1 MDFYRTTT
9 NEIYKIN
16 LNLIF
21 GKMKSFQEIEITVYR
36 GVKDRIGHLSTLH
49 DFLTNVDALAIAEL
63 RSCSDAER
71 KRQIKMSLPQA
82 TISGVFSPT
91 RSAENLVRH
100 SGLICVDIDRK
111 DNEHIEN
118 FDTLIADVLSRIDE
132 VAYAA
137 HSVSGKGY
145 FVIIPLRY
153 PLLHKA
159 QFEQLVRVFSDMG
172 IYIDKAC
179 GDVCRLRCQSYDEHP
194 YINLDAK
201 PFSGIYREP
210 KKPRQWCQCGYT
222 ESDVEEK
229 VAWLCREVAM
239 RHIDLTANYEDWVK
253 IGAALSS
260 LGENGR
266 QWFHLCSS
274 QNSGYNPAEC
284 DRKFNN
290 LLRSTRQIGIGTFFY
305 YCWQY
310 GIE

>member
-1 MDFYRTTT
+1 
-9 NEIYKIN
+9 
-16 LNLIF
+16 
-21 GKMKSFQEIEITVYR
+21 MKSFQEIEITVYR

-49 DFLTNVDALAIAEL
+49 DFLTNVDVSAIAEL
-63 RSCSDAER
+63 RSYTDAER

-91 RSAENLVRH
+91 RSAENLVQH
-100 SGLICVDIDRK
+100 SELICVDIDRK

-118 FDTLIADVLSRIDE
+118 FDTLIEDMLSRIEE
-132 VAYAA
+132 VAYEE

-153 PLLHKA
+153 PQLHKA
-159 QFEQLVRVFSDMG
+159 QFEQLVRVFADMG
-172 IYIDKAC
+172 IYIDRAC
-179 GDVCRLRCQSYDEHP
+179 GDVCRLRCQSYDKHP

-229 VAWLCREVAM
+229 VARLCREVAM

-260 LGENGR
+260 LGESGR

-305 YCWQY
+305 YCRQY

>member
-1 MDFYRTTT
+1 
-9 NEIYKIN
+9 
-16 LNLIF
+16 
-21 GKMKSFQEIEITVYR
+21 MKSFKGIEITIYR

-49 DFLTNVDALAIAEL
+49 DFLTNVDVQAITEL
-63 RSCSDAER
+63 RSCSDAEQ

-111 DNEHIEN
+111 DNGHIAN
-118 FDTLIADVLSRIDE
+118 FDTLIDDVLSRIEE

-153 PLLHKA
+153 PHLHKA
-159 QFEQLVRVFSDMG
+159 QFEQLVRVFADIG
-172 IYIDKAC
+172 INIDRAC

-194 YINLDAK
+194 YINPEAK
-201 PFSGIYREP
+201 PFSGIYCEP
-210 KKPRQWCQCGYT
+210 KKSRQWCQCGYT
-222 ESDVEEK
+222 ESEVEEK
-229 VAWLCREVAM
+229 VARLCRELAM

-260 LGENGR
+260 LGESGR

-274 QNSGYNPAEC
+274 QNSGYNPTEC

-305 YCWQY
+305 YCRQY

>member
-1 MDFYRTTT
+1 
-9 NEIYKIN
+9 
-16 LNLIF
+16 
-21 GKMKSFQEIEITVYR
+21 MKSFQEIEITVYR

-49 DFLTNVDALAIAEL
+49 DFLTNVNVSAIAEL
-63 RSCSDAER
+63 RSCTDAER

-82 TISGVFSPT
+82 SISGVFSPT
-91 RSAENLVRH
+91 RSADNLVRH

-118 FDTLIADVLSRIDE
+118 FDMLIEDVLSRIEE

-145 FVIIPLRY
+145 LVIIPLRY
-153 PLLHKA
+153 PQLHKA
-159 QFEQLVRVFSDMG
+159 QFEQLVRVFADMG
-172 IYIDKAC
+172 IYIDRAC

-194 YINLDAK
+194 FINLDAK
-201 PFSGIYREP
+201 PFSGIYHEP
-210 KKPRQWCQCGYT
+210 KKARARCQYGSA
-222 ESDVEEK
+222 ESDVEAK
-229 VAWLCREVAM
+229 VARLCREVAM

-253 IGAALSS
+253 IGAALST
-260 LGENGR
+260 LGESGR

-274 QNSGYNPAEC
+274 QNSGYNSTEC

-290 LLRSTRQIGIGTFFY
+290 LLRSTRQIGIGTFVY
-305 YCWQY
+305 YCRLY

>member
-1 MDFYRTTT
+1 
-9 NEIYKIN
+9 
-16 LNLIF
+16 
-21 GKMKSFQEIEITVYR
+21 MKSFNEIEITVYR

-49 DFLTNVDALAIAEL
+49 DFLTNVDVSAIAEL
-63 RSCSDAER
+63 RSYTDAER
-71 KRQIKMSLPQA
+71 KRKIKMSLPQA
-82 TISGVFSPT
+82 TISGIFSPT
-91 RSAENLVRH
+91 RLADNLVRH

-111 DNEHIEN
+111 DNEHIAN
-118 FDTLIADVLSRIDE
+118 FDTLIEDVLSRIEE

-153 PLLHKA
+153 PQLHKA

-172 IYIDKAC
+172 INIDRAC
-179 GDVCRLRCQSYDEHP
+179 GDVCRLRCLSYDEHP
-194 YINLDAK
+194 YINLDVK

-210 KKPRQWCQCGYT
+210 KKSRQWCQCGYV

-229 VAWLCREVAM
+229 VARLCREIAM

-260 LGENGR
+260 LGESGR

-274 QNSGYNPAEC
+274 QNSGYNSAEC

-290 LLRSTRQIGIGTFFY
+290 LLRSTRKIGIGTFFY
-305 YCWQY
+305 YCRLY

>member
-1 MDFYRTTT
+1 
-9 NEIYKIN
+9 
-16 LNLIF
+16 
-21 GKMKSFQEIEITVYR
+21 MKSFKEIEITVYR

-49 DFLTNVDALAIAEL
+49 DFLTNVDASTIAEL

-71 KRQIKMSLPQA
+71 KRHIKMSLPQA

-111 DNEHIEN
+111 DNGHIAN
-118 FDTLIADVLSRIDE
+118 FDTLIDDVLSRIEE
-132 VAYAA
+132 VAYTA

-153 PLLHKA
+153 PQLHKP
-159 QFEQLVRVFSDMG
+159 QFEQLVQVFADMG
-172 IYIDKAC
+172 INIDRAC
-179 GDVCRLRCQSYDEHP
+179 GDVCRLRCQSYDKHP
-194 YINLDAK
+194 YINLGAK
-201 PFSGIYREP
+201 RFSGIYREP
-210 KKPRQWCQCGYT
+210 KKTRAWCQWGYA
-222 ESDVEEK
+222 ESDLEEK
-229 VAWLCREVAM
+229 VARLCREVAM

-274 QNSGYNPAEC
+274 QNSGYNLAEC

-305 YCWQY
+305 YCRLY

>member
-1 MDFYRTTT
+1 
-9 NEIYKIN
+9 
-16 LNLIF
+16 
-21 GKMKSFQEIEITVYR
+21 MKSFQEIEITVYR

-49 DFLTNVDALAIAEL
+49 DFLTNVDMSAIEEL
-63 RSCSDAER
+63 RSCDDDER

-100 SGLICVDIDRK
+100 NGLICVDIDRK

-118 FDTLIADVLSRIDE
+118 FDTLIEDVLSRIEE

-153 PLLHKA
+153 PQLHKA
-159 QFEQLVRVFSDMG
+159 QFEQLVRVFADMG
-172 IYIDKAC
+172 INIDRAC

-194 YINLDAK
+194 YINFDAK

-210 KKPRQWCQCGYT
+210 KKQRVWCQYNYT
-222 ESDVEEK
+222 ENEVEEK
-229 VAWLCREVAM
+229 VTRLCRDIAM

-260 LGENGR
+260 LGESGR

-284 DRKFNN
+284 GRKFNN

-305 YCWQY
+305 YCRLY

>member
-1 MDFYRTTT
+1 M
-9 NEIYKIN
+9 
-16 LNLIF
+16 
-21 GKMKSFQEIEITVYR
+21 S
-36 GVKDRIGHLSTLH
+36 
-49 DFLTNVDALAIAEL
+49 AIAEL
-63 RSCSDAER
+63 RSCTDGER
-71 KRQIKMSLPQA
+71 RRQIKMSLPQA
-82 TISGVFSPT
+82 TISGVFSPS

-111 DNEHIEN
+111 ENEHIAN
-118 FDTLIADVLSRIDE
+118 FDTLIEDVLSRIEE
-132 VAYAA
+132 VTYAA

-153 PLLHKA
+153 PQLHKA
-159 QFEQLVRVFSDMG
+159 QFEQLVRVFADMG
-172 IYIDKAC
+172 IYIDRAC
-179 GDVCRLRCQSYDEHP
+179 GDVCRLRCQSYDEKP

-201 PFSGIYREP
+201 PFCGIYHKP
-210 KKPRQWCQCGYT
+210 KKTRARCQWVYA

-229 VAWLCREVAM
+229 VARLCREIAM

-260 LGENGR
+260 LGESGR

-274 QNSGYNPAEC
+274 QNSGYNSAEC

-290 LLRSTRQIGIGTFFY
+290 LLRSNRQIGIGTFFY
-305 YCWQY
+305 YCRQY

>member
-1 MDFYRTTT
+1 
-9 NEIYKIN
+9 
-16 LNLIF
+16 
-21 GKMKSFQEIEITVYR
+21 
-36 GVKDRIGHLSTLH
+36 
-49 DFLTNVDALAIAEL
+49 
-63 RSCSDAER
+63 
-71 KRQIKMSLPQA
+71 MSLPQA
-82 TISGVFSPT
+82 TISGIFSPT
-91 RSAENLVRH
+91 RLADNLVRH

-111 DNEHIEN
+111 DNEHIAN
-118 FDTLIADVLSRIDE
+118 FDTLIEDVLSRIEE

-153 PLLHKA
+153 PQLHKA

-172 IYIDKAC
+172 INIDRAC
-179 GDVCRLRCQSYDEHP
+179 GDVCRLRCLSYDEHP
-194 YINLDAK
+194 YINLDVK

-210 KKPRQWCQCGYT
+210 KKSRQWCQCGYV

-229 VAWLCREVAM
+229 VARLCREIAM

-260 LGENGR
+260 LGESGR

-274 QNSGYNPAEC
+274 QNSGYNSAEC

-305 YCWQY
+305 YCRQY

>member
-1 MDFYRTTT
+1 
-9 NEIYKIN
+9 
-16 LNLIF
+16 
-21 GKMKSFQEIEITVYR
+21 MKSFQEIEITVYR

-194 YINLDAK
+194 FINLDAK

-222 ESDVEEK
+222 ESEVEEK
-229 VAWLCREVAM
+229 VVRLCRELAM

-260 LGENGR
+260 LGESGR

-274 QNSGYNPAEC
+274 QNSGYNPTEC

-290 LLRSTRQIGIGTFFY
+290 LLRSNRQIGIGTFIY
-305 YCWQY
+305 YCRQY

>member
-1 MDFYRTTT
+1 
-9 NEIYKIN
+9 
-16 LNLIF
+16 
-21 GKMKSFQEIEITVYR
+21 MKSFQEIEITVYR

-49 DFLTNVDALAIAEL
+49 DFLTNVDASAIAEL
-63 RSCSDAER
+63 RSCNNAER

-91 RSAENLVRH
+91 RSAEHLVRH

-118 FDTLIADVLSRIDE
+118 FDMLIEDVLSRIEE
-132 VAYAA
+132 VAYAE

-194 YINLDAK
+194 FINLDAK

-229 VAWLCREVAM
+229 VARL
-239 RHIDLTANYEDWVK
+239 
-253 IGAALSS
+253 
-260 LGENGR
+260 
-266 QWFHLCSS
+266 
-274 QNSGYNPAEC
+274 
-284 DRKFNN
+284 
-290 LLRSTRQIGIGTFFY
+290 
-305 YCWQY
+305 
-310 GIE
+310 

>member
-1 MDFYRTTT
+1 
-9 NEIYKIN
+9 
-16 LNLIF
+16 
-21 GKMKSFQEIEITVYR
+21 MKSFKEIEITVYR

-49 DFLTNVDALAIAEL
+49 DFLTNIDASAIAEL

-91 RSAENLVRH
+91 RSAKCLVRH

-118 FDTLIADVLSRIDE
+118 FDTLIEDVLSRIEE

-153 PLLHKA
+153 PQLHKA
-159 QFEQLVRVFSDMG
+159 QFEQLVRVFADMG
-172 IYIDKAC
+172 IYIDRAC

-194 YINLDAK
+194 FINLDAK
-201 PFSGIYREP
+201 PFGGIYREP
-210 KKPRQWCQCGYT
+210 KKPRAWSQYGSA
-222 ESDVEEK
+222 ESDVEAK
-229 VAWLCREVAM
+229 VARLCREIAM

-260 LGENGR
+260 LGESGR

-274 QNSGYNPAEC
+274 QNSGYYSTEC

-290 LLRSTRQIGIGTFFY
+290 LLRSTCQIGIGTFFY
-305 YCWQY
+305 YCRQY

>member
-1 MDFYRTTT
+1 
-9 NEIYKIN
+9 
-16 LNLIF
+16 
-21 GKMKSFQEIEITVYR
+21 MKSFKEIEITVYR

-49 DFLTNVDALAIAEL
+49 DFLTNIDASAIAEL

-91 RSAENLVRH
+91 RSAKCLVRH

-118 FDTLIADVLSRIDE
+118 FDTLIEDVLSRIEE

-153 PLLHKA
+153 PQLHKA
-159 QFEQLVRVFSDMG
+159 QFEQLVRVFADMG
-172 IYIDKAC
+172 INIDRAC
-179 GDVCRLRCQSYDEHP
+179 GDVCRLRCQSYNERP

-201 PFSGIYREP
+201 PFGGIYREP
-210 KKPRQWCQCGYT
+210 KKPRVWCQCGYA

-229 VAWLCREVAM
+229 VARLCREVAM

-260 LGENGR
+260 LGESGR

-290 LLRSTRQIGIGTFFY
+290 LLRSTRQIGIGTFIY
-305 YCWQY
+305 YCRQY

>member
-1 MDFYRTTT
+1 M
-9 NEIYKIN
+9 
-16 LNLIF
+16 
-21 GKMKSFQEIEITVYR
+21 
-36 GVKDRIGHLSTLH
+36 KDRIGHLSTLH
-49 DFLTNVDALAIAEL
+49 DFLTNVDVSAIAEL
-63 RSCSDAER
+63 RSYTDAER

-91 RSAENLVRH
+91 RSAENLVQH
-100 SGLICVDIDRK
+100 SELICVDIDRK

-118 FDTLIADVLSRIDE
+118 FDTLIEDVLSRIEE
-132 VAYAA
+132 VAYTA

-153 PLLHKA
+153 PQLHKA
-159 QFEQLVRVFSDMG
+159 QFEQLVRVFADMG
-172 IYIDKAC
+172 IYIDRAC
-179 GDVCRLRCQSYDEHP
+179 GDVCRLRCQSYDKHP

-229 VAWLCREVAM
+229 VARLCREVAM

-260 LGENGR
+260 LGESGR
-266 QWFHLCSS
+266 QRFHLCSS

-305 YCWQY
+305 YCRLY

>member
-1 MDFYRTTT
+1 
-9 NEIYKIN
+9 
-16 LNLIF
+16 
-21 GKMKSFQEIEITVYR
+21 MKSFNEIEITVYR

-49 DFLTNVDALAIAEL
+49 DFLTNVNVSAIAEL
-63 RSCSDAER
+63 RSCTDAER

-91 RSAENLVRH
+91 RSAGHLVRH

-111 DNEHIEN
+111 DNGHIAN
-118 FDTLIADVLSRIDE
+118 FDTLIADVLSRIEE

-153 PLLHKA
+153 PQLHKA
-159 QFEQLVRVFSDMG
+159 QFEQLVRVFADMG
-172 IYIDKAC
+172 INIDRAC

-210 KKPRQWCQCGYT
+210 KKPRVWCQSGYA
-222 ESDVEEK
+222 EGDVEEK
-229 VAWLCREVAM
+229 VARLCREVAM

-260 LGENGR
+260 LGESGR

-284 DRKFNN
+284 DCKFNN

-305 YCWQY
+305 YCQQF